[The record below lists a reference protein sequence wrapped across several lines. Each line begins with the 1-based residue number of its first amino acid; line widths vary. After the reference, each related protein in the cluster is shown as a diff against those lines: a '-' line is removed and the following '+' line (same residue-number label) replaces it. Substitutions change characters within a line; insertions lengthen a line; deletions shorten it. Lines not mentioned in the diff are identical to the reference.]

1 MQYSKRGI
9 PGILSKLEETMGVM
23 YKKWR
28 RVLQRGQSPV
38 APKGVKKRFNHLT
51 PELNPSEQGCLPEF
65 FYWGFK
71 F

>member
-1 MQYSKRGI
+1 MG
-9 PGILSKLEETMGVM
+9 LLECLL
-23 YKKWR
+23 KC
-28 RVLQRGQSPV
+28 RVTGLLKYLAEVSLCDGFV
-38 APKGVKKRFNHLT
+38 NHLT